1 MKKSILRELKLIWKE
16 LEEHYV
22 LARILSILYQK
33 IFQFDIDVRAAAVAY
48 NFTLAFF
55 PAIIFLFSLLAYLPI
70 DHLDVKMIGF
80 LKGSIPKSM
89 LKDLS
94 ELVVE
99 LVSNKRGGVLS
110 FGFILALYASTS
122 GIMALIRSFNLT
134 YKTNENRSY
143 IKERVIAVALNFLL
157 TFVLITAFLVFIV
170 GNLIVHS
177 LANRGLINYD
187 FTFYFI
193 KILTYFV
200 IFSVFFLTISIIYFY
215 APAIHKRWK
224 FFNAGSITASI
235 LTISITNVFSYY
247 LVNFASYNKVYGSIG
262 SLIALMVW
270 LYFFALILLVGFE
283 INASIDQV
291 KIEDNEQE
299 PNDFFF
305 PPSRLKNGSSID

>member
-1 MKKSILRELKLIWKE
+1 MKKSILREFELIWKE

-134 YKTNENRSY
+134 YKTNENRGY

-177 LANRGLINYD
+177 LANKGLINYD

-235 LTISITNVFSYY
+235 LTIFITNVFSYY

-299 PNDFFF
+299 PNDFFH